1 MSACLC
7 ILLRRAAQR
16 ATAAYDEA
24 LAPAGINVAQFS
36 LLRHV
41 QRGSTVSLT
50 DLASA
55 MELDRSTVGRNAKV
69 LERMRLLAILPGED
83 GRESALAVT
92 KRGAATLATAAPLW
106 DGVQARVASVLG
118 ADGAGL
124 IDRLR
129 LEL

>member
-1 MSACLC
+1 
-7 ILLRRAAQR
+7 
-16 ATAAYDEA
+16 
-24 LAPAGINVAQFS
+24 
-36 LLRHV
+36 
-41 QRGSTVSLT
+41 
-50 DLASA
+50 